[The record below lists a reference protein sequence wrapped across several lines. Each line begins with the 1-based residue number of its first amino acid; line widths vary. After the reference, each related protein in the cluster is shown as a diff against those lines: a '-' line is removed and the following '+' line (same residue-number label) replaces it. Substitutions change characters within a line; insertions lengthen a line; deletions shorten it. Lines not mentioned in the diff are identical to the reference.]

1 MELKYKASSASNLC
15 PIFFVVCFVIK
26 ILSSFKH
33 SSFKRGPSVL
43 TLFQRCYNLII
54 SGIRALAGRSHD
66 SFRPDRQ
73 CLLTRIKTQ

>member
-43 TLFQRCYNLII
+43 TLFQR
-54 SGIRALAGRSHD
+54 
-66 SFRPDRQ
+66 
-73 CLLTRIKTQ
+73 